1 MTTSPITAQIQGVT
15 GDLSR
20 ANGSYDAVDL
30 GGLTPDR
37 LAEVLAAM
45 TRLSPPEGEGDL
57 CWPNLLVSGPT
68 GDVAFSLGD
77 EHGRLVTEGGADVTD
92 LGEAVASVT
101 GVPFTGVIP
110 AYRRG
115 VAPRAEV
122 KAHPHRKVPKPAQ
135 PGRVERPEQRSPQA
149 RFDPRP
155 RERGLGPKA
164 KDLVGLVKH
173 PVRLKEYRD
182 RFPYLMA
189 GPGDPEFR
197 RVTDELDGSDLLP
210 EQKLMIQNLE
220 PRAWA
225 ILHPGMRRRILAF
238 LLDLPLFIVFF
249 ALGLAAIASTAN
261 GSGDASQGTA
271 ALAWIVPSYW
281 LYFAAS
287 ELVFGASPGGLLTG
301 LRVVDERGRP
311 PSLGL
316 CLRRPFTRIFRI
328 LGAVRIATRG
338 GSEVVLG

>member
-15 GDLSR
+15 RDLSR
-20 ANGSYDAVDL
+20 ANGSYDAVEL
-30 GGLTPDR
+30 GSLTPDR

-45 TRLSPPEGEGDL
+45 TRLSSPEGDGDL

-68 GDVAFSLGD
+68 GDVAFSLAD
-77 EHGRLVTEGGADVTD
+77 ENGRLVTGDGADVTD
-92 LGEAVASVT
+92 LGDAVASVT
-101 GVPFTGVIP
+101 GAPFTGVIP
-110 AYRRG
+110 AHRRG
-115 VAPRAEV
+115 IAPRAAA

-135 PGRVERPEQRSPQA
+135 PGHAARPGQRAPQA

-155 RERGLGPKA
+155 QERGLGPKA

-197 RVTDELDGSDLLP
+197 RVTDELDGSGLLR
-210 EQKLMIQNLE
+210 EQQLMVQNLE

-225 ILHPGMRRRILAF
+225 ILHPGMGRRILAF
-238 LLDLPLFIVFF
+238 LVDLPLFLVFF

-271 ALAWIVPSYW
+271 ALVWIVASW
-281 LYFAAS
+281 FLYFAVT
-287 ELVFGASPGGLLTG
+287 EFLFGATPGGLLTG
-301 LRVVDERGRP
+301 LRVVDARGRP

-316 CLRRPFTRIFRI
+316 CLKRQFTRIFRI
-328 LGAVRIATRG
+328 LGG
-338 GSEVVLG
+338 GGEVVLG